1 MYYTRQCGKFVFK
14 VSYNS
19 EFCNMLTL
27 SHKKLEVYQQALLFT
42 KLVYKITERFPKA
55 EQFGLSSQLRRA
67 TVSVLSNIAEG
78 VSRSS
83 DKEKIRFLE
92 VSRSSL
98 VEADTQL
105 EIAFSLMYCNKEALE
120 ELSPICHQVF
130 AMITGLIRKY
140 NKPE

>member
-1 MYYTRQCGKFVFK
+1 MVGLFFEKGEGRRKKKEERRKKKGGRSGCIIQKQCGKDVFK
-14 VSYNS
+14 GSYNS

-42 KLVYKITERFPKA
+42 KLVYKITEGFPKA

-92 VSRSSL
+92 V
-98 VEADTQL
+98 
-105 EIAFSLMYCNKEALE
+105 Y
-120 ELSPICHQVF
+120 
-130 AMITGLIRKY
+130 
-140 NKPE
+140 